1 MSFKKDYLE
10 RAFSIMSKKS
20 SLYQSS
26 SFWED
31 ACKKISNNVSNDG
44 LENFR
49 SEISNLHFFVP
60 TYGFPGNSFSKKN
73 IQKILNLFQESSSK
87 KNYLSLQKYLNGDT
101 LAAADYKVFKSSN
114 HKNDKLDLLN
124 FSESLF
130 GNPIEQF
137 SLEDKHY
144 SRSSLNYLLG
154 LSFLKSILPD
164 FVPKTVLEIGGGFGT
179 LGEILYQVPKHDIKY
194 IDIDLPPIFFIAS
207 EYVRNACSLRNSDYK
222 LSKLNEDIETIP
234 IDELPRFSFLPS
246 WEIERLSGKIDLFVN
261 FISFQEMEPDIVKNY
276 LEIVSSLDAEVIL
289 LRNMKEGKQKASK
302 DRVGVISPVTGSD
315 YADFLPDFDQIGRN
329 ILPFGYT
336 TVDKFNSEL
345 LVFKRK

>member
-1 MSFKKDYLE
+1 MSLKKDYLE
-10 RAFSIMSKKS
+10 RAFSIMSEKS

-26 SFWED
+26 SFWEE
-31 ACKKISNNVSNDG
+31 ACRKISNNVNNNG

-60 TYGFPGNSFSKKN
+60 TYGFPGNSFSKEDIK
-73 IQKILNLFQESSSK
+73 KTLSLFHEDASK
-87 KNYLSLQKYLNGDT
+87 KNYLSLEKYLNGEI
-101 LAAADYKVFKSSN
+101 LATSDYKIFKSSN
-114 HKNDKLDLLN
+114 DRNDKLDLLD
-124 FSESLF
+124 FSESSF

-137 SLEDKHY
+137 SIEDNNY

-179 LGEILYQVPKHDIKY
+179 LGEILHQVPKHDIKY
-194 IDIDLPPIFFIAS
+194 IDIDLPPIFLIAS
-207 EYVRNACSLRNSDYK
+207 EYIRNACSLRENDYK
-222 LSKLNEDIETIP
+222 LSELNDDIETIN

-246 WEIERLSGKIDLFVN
+246 WEIERLNGKIDLFVN

-276 LEIVSSLDAEVIL
+276 LEIVSSLDTEVIL

-315 YADFLPDFDQIGRN
+315 YADFLPDFDQIGSN

-336 TVDKFNSEL
+336 TVDNFNSEL

>member
-1 MSFKKDYLE
+1 MSLKKDYLE
-10 RAFSIMSKKS
+10 KAFSLMSEKS

-26 SFWED
+26 SFWEE
-31 ACKKISNNVSNDG
+31 ACRKISNNVDNDG

-60 TYGFPGNSFSKKN
+60 TYGFPGNSFSNEDIKKT
-73 IQKILNLFQESSSK
+73 LSLFQEDASK
-87 KNYLSLQKYLNGDT
+87 KNYLSLEKYLNGDI
-101 LAAADYKVFKSSN
+101 LATSDYKVFKSSN
-114 HKNDKLDLLN
+114 DHNDELDLLN
-124 FSESLF
+124 FSESSF

-137 SLEDKHY
+137 SIEGNNY

-179 LGEILYQVPKHDIKY
+179 LGEILNQIPKHDIKY
-194 IDIDLPPIFFIAS
+194 IDIDLPPIFLIAS
-207 EYVRNACSLRNSDYK
+207 EYIRNACSLREADYM
-222 LSKLNEDIETIP
+222 LSKLDDIGTIT
-234 IDELPRFSFLPS
+234 IDELPRFSFFPS
-246 WEIERLSGKIDLFVN
+246 WEIERLRGKVDLFVN

-276 LEIVSSLDAEVIL
+276 LEIVSSLNTEVVL

-302 DRVGVISPVTGSD
+302 GRVGVMSPVTGDD
-315 YADFLPDFDQIGRN
+315 YADFLPDYDLIGSN

-336 TVDKFNSEL
+336 TVDNFNSEL